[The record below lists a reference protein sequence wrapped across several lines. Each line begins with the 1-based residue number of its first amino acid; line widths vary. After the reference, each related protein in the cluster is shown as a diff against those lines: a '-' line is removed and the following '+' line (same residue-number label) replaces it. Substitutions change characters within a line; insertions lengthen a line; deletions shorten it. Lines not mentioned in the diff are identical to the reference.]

1 MVVISVMAVVF
12 AAVVVSF
19 MVLAAAVIWNVVGTH
34 RLHSRSEL
42 MGARRQARPERLHQT
57 SHHGRISM

>member
-34 RLHSRSEL
+34 RLHARSQLLEP
-42 MGARRQARPERLHQT
+42 RRRLQT
-57 SHHGRISM
+57 